1 CQGRPLNEKLARR
14 LQEWTDIEAPAL
26 PVNGIMKTLERILI
40 VDDEP
45 LVLAAYER
53 ALRHKFALEKAAD
66 GNAGLQT
73 IAEKGPFAVV
83 VSDLR
88 MPGMDGIR
96 FLAQVRQVA
105 PDSVRAMLTGYAE
118 LQTAIDAVNEG
129 SVFRFLTKPCPADAL
144 ALVLTACVEQYRLVT
159 AEKELLERTLSGS
172 VRVLT
177 DMLSL
182 VNPLAFS
189 RSQRIREYVV
199 HLTTK
204 LQLAEPWR
212 YELAALLSQ
221 LGCVTLPAEML
232 EAIYSGKQLSPEEN
246 KKFTNH
252 PLISANLLKN
262 IPRLETVAEMI
273 AAQASSGH
281 ENRGLGESTHDVVQ
295 TGACILRLAG
305 ELDDLVRDGMPVRAA
320 LSELRNRVRGYD
332 PTWLAA
338 LEDLNVE
345 TETPTTRAIHISV
358 LTPGM
363 ALAEDIRTD
372 SGLLLV
378 TEGQAISY
386 ALLERLRNFAH
397 RGAIREQVL
406 IKIPRPAAHESSEP
420 TSHDAQR
427 ATETSVAK

>member
-1 CQGRPLNEKLARR
+1 
-14 LQEWTDIEAPAL
+14 
-26 PVNGIMKTLERILI
+26 MKTLEKILI

-53 ALRHKFALEKAAD
+53 ALRNKFALEKATD

-144 ALVLTACVEQYRLVT
+144 ALVLTACVEQYHLVT

-189 RSQRIREYVV
+189 RSQRIREYVL
-199 HLTTK
+199 HLISK
-204 LQLAEPWR
+204 LKLAEPWQ

-221 LGCVTLPAEML
+221 LGCVTLPTEML
-232 EAIYSGKQLSPEEN
+232 ESIYSGKQLSPEEN

-252 PLISANLLKN
+252 PQISANLLKN
-262 IPRLETVAEMI
+262 IPRLEAVAEMI

-281 ENRGLGESTHDVVQ
+281 ENGGLAGSEHDVVQ

-305 ELDDLVRDGMPVRAA
+305 DLDDLVRDGLPVRAA

-332 PTWLAA
+332 PAWLTA
-338 LEDLNVE
+338 LEDLIVE
-345 TETPTTRAIHISV
+345 TEPPTTRAIHISV

-372 SGLLLV
+372 NGLLLV

-406 IKIPRPAAHESSEP
+406 IKIPQPAIHESSEA
-420 TSHDAQR
+420 TSSDVQA
-427 ATETSVAK
+427 ATETSAVK